1 MAAISCEPFLP
12 EFPEESVEAYRP
24 IYADDESVMISKESG
39 RDIKTAGK
47 IFVYGDVL
55 LINELN
61 EGIHVYDNT
70 DPTKPENLF
79 FIAIPGNTDMS
90 MSNGLL
96 YANNMADLVT
106 INISLSTFEVTQR
119 FEGLFLDETAFSP
132 DGRTLEN
139 VAWPLLDTVAYALFE
154 TPKRE
159 HISVLPAGNRIGRA
173 AQKWLFTREAHVL
186 PRTEVRVPGCDT
198 YRICSLR

>member
-1 MAAISCEPFLP
+1 MRLTNYLFVLTLLSVMAAISCEPFLP

-47 IFVYGDVL
+47 IFVYSDVL

-96 YANNMADLVT
+96 YANNMSDLVT
-106 INISLSTFEVTQR
+106 INITLSNFEVTQR
-119 FEGLFLDETAFSP
+119 FEGLFLDEKNLNYPPGNDVYFECIEESK
-132 DGRTLEN
+132 GRLIG
-139 VAWPLLDTVAYALFE
+139 WKKDIIYA
-154 TPKRE
+154 PKCYKR
-159 HISVLPAGNRIGRA
+159 
-173 AQKWLFTREAHVL
+173 
-186 PRTEVRVPGCDT
+186 
-198 YRICSLR
+198 